1 MRIVDRFSFA
11 RGAEVLARHHAAELA
26 QVEAAIAAID
36 GESCRVKRTNE
47 RGRSGLLYSP
57 IAINYCLLE
66 KQLYLDGWDS
76 AERKLTLRE
85 RFPATG
91 YDRRIPMSMDGIKNR
106 VGLES
111 QFGKYAFL
119 EYDVLAKMPIYEQRG
134 LIDVGVEIAPVS
146 RLRSE
151 MSSGI
156 GDFERVVTNLIHRGE
171 RSSDFPVLILGINVD
186 TPGTVRPISIAYEG
200 EVGPN
205 LRGNRPGPSA

>member
-1 MRIVDRFSFA
+1 
-11 RGAEVLARHHAAELA
+11 
-26 QVEAAIAAID
+26 
-36 GESCRVKRTNE
+36 
-47 RGRSGLLYSP
+47 
-57 IAINYCLLE
+57 
-66 KQLYLDGWDS
+66 
-76 AERKLTLRE
+76 
-85 RFPATG
+85 
-91 YDRRIPMSMDGIKNR
+91 MDGIKNR

-119 EYDVLAKMPIYEQRG
+119 EYDVLAKMPIYERRG

-171 RSSDFPVLILGINVD
+171 RSGDFPVLILGINVD
-186 TPGTVRPISIAYEG
+186 TPGTVRPVGVAYDG
-200 EVGPN
+200 EVEPN